1 MSSPDRPQGKEN
13 FVSRVEFE
21 KMVDKV
27 RQCEADKLKVMKDQ
41 GNLMKEFNKRMQVH
55 LEEIRLLKDVN
66 QKLQADLQELRDLT
80 CYLDDDRQKCRKLA
94 REWQR
99 FGRYT
104 ASVMRNE
111 VANYQDKLKVL
122 EEKQIDLSKDNA
134 ELKELCLY
142 LDRQRESIALDN
154 RTFCSNCSQRVTS
167 TEDLSSSI
175 QQNTIADHD
184 QDHGNSHSQRLEAKL
199 TDISSQVGTNK
210 EHTTSSGKESSGS
223 THKADVAKKRVSFT
237 FPGDFDST
245 DTESIRSND
254 TPPRI
259 PQANGLKNG
268 SQTGILRN
276 GVKALPKQGELPFP
290 SPKHMTPE
298 AVAQAMR
305 VLEIHERLEHP
316 DHASISGEPADRLG
330 DNEVEVLKEMC
341 NVVWRK
347 LSDEPEQSQNGSH
360 DNEGNNEILEDLL

>member
-1 MSSPDRPQGKEN
+1 MSALDRQGREN
-13 FVSRVEFE
+13 HQLNYVSREDYE

-27 RQCEADKLKVMKDQ
+27 KQCEAEKLKVMTDQ

-111 VANYQDKLKVL
+111 VANYQEKLKLL
-122 EEKQIDLSKDNA
+122 EEKQSELSKDNA

-142 LDRQRESIALDN
+142 LDRKRESVALEN
-154 RTFCSNCSQRVTS
+154 RTLCSKCSQRVSSNQSLYSAKQSS
-167 TEDLSSSI
+167 TADFVDDRRNSLSE
-175 QQNTIADHD
+175 
-184 QDHGNSHSQRLEAKL
+184 RLEAKL
-199 TDISSQVGTNK
+199 TDIQQVGTN
-210 EHTTSSGKESSGS
+210 ETSVKDSPISSQ
-223 THKADVAKKRVSFT
+223 KVDVAKKRVSFT
-237 FPGDFDST
+237 FPGDIDT
-245 DTESIRSND
+245 DTESMRSD

-259 PQANGLKNG
+259 PRTNGIKNG
-268 SQTGILRN
+268 SQPGILRN
-276 GVKALPKQGELPFP
+276 GMKPLPKQGDLPFP
-290 SPKHMTPE
+290 SPQHMTPE
-298 AVAQAMR
+298 AVAQAMK

-316 DHASISGEPADRLG
+316 DHSADTDVPADRLG
-330 DNEVEVLKEMC
+330 NNEVEVLKEMC

-347 LSDEPEQSQNGSH
+347 LSDEPEQRQNGTHGH
-360 DNEGNNEILEDLL
+360 DEPEILEDLL

>member
-1 MSSPDRPQGKEN
+1 MSGLDRHGREN
-13 FVSRVEFE
+13 YVSREEYE
-21 KMVDKV
+21 KMVEKV
-27 RQCEADKLKVMKDQ
+27 KQCEAEKLKVMKDQ

-111 VANYQDKLKVL
+111 VANYQEKLKLL
-122 EEKQIDLSKDNA
+122 EQKQSELSKDNA

-142 LDRQRESIALDN
+142 LDRQRESVALEN
-154 RTFCSNCSQRVTS
+154 RTLCSKCSQRVSSNQSLYS
-167 TEDLSSSI
+167 TRQS
-175 QQNTIADHD
+175 NTDFVD
-184 QDHGNSHSQRLEAKL
+184 DCRNSFSERLEAKL
-199 TDISSQVGTNK
+199 TDIQVGTNS
-210 EHTTSSGKESSGS
+210 ETSVKDSPVSS
-223 THKADVAKKRVSFT
+223 HKADVAKKRVSFT
-237 FPGDFDST
+237 FPGDIDT
-245 DTESIRSND
+245 DTDSVRSAD

-259 PQANGLKNG
+259 PRTNGIKNG
-268 SQTGILRN
+268 SQPGILRN
-276 GVKALPKQGELPFP
+276 GMKSLPKQGELPFP
-290 SPKHMTPE
+290 SPQHMTPE
-298 AVAQAMR
+298 AVAQAMK

-316 DHASISGEPADRLG
+316 DHSAEIDEPADRLG
-330 DNEVEVLKEMC
+330 NNEVEVLKEMC

-347 LSDEPEQSQNGSH
+347 LSDEPDQRQNGTPGH
-360 DNEGNNEILEDLL
+360 EEEILEDLL

>member
-1 MSSPDRPQGKEN
+1 MSGFDRQGKEN
-13 FVSRVEFE
+13 FVSRAEYE

-27 RQCEADKLKVMKDQ
+27 KQCEAEKLKVMQDQ
-41 GNLMKEFNKRMQVH
+41 GNIMKEFNKRMQVH
-55 LEEIRLLKDVN
+55 LDEIRLLKDVN

-111 VANYQDKLKVL
+111 VANYQEKLKVL

-142 LDRQRESIALDN
+142 LDRQRESVAMES
-154 RTFCSNCSQRVTS
+154 RTFCSKCSQRVTS
-167 TEDLSSSI
+167 NQNLSAI
-175 QQNTIADHD
+175 KQNTTGDHG
-184 QDHGNSHSQRLEAKL
+184 QDHGNSLSERLEAKL
-199 TDISSQVGTNK
+199 TDIQVGTNN
-210 EHTTSSGKESSGS
+210 EHTTLGKESSNS
-223 THKADVAKKRVSFT
+223 TPKADVAKKRVSFT
-237 FPGDFDST
+237 FPSDVDT
-245 DTESIRSND
+245 DIESIRSD

-259 PQANGLKNG
+259 RSNGLKNG
-268 SQTGILRN
+268 NQTGILRN
-276 GVKALPKQGELPFP
+276 GIKMLPKQGDLPFP

-305 VLEIHERLEHP
+305 VLEIHDKLEHP
-316 DHASISGEPADRLG
+316 DHIAATSEKPADRLG
-330 DNEVEVLKEMC
+330 ENEVEVLKEMC

-347 LSDEPEQSQNGSH
+347 LSDEPEQRQNGTH
-360 DNEGNNEILEDLL
+360 GAGDHENEILEDLL